1 MERVIFDTNAYRY
14 LTRGISFSDIDNYM
28 VDVKNRER
36 ENDIK
41 ALFSPIVAKELLAHI
56 ADVNDSAFDKCL
68 RANKA
73 MYLHCCNNPMEYDMI
88 PSYELQLSKL
98 FWDKTMPK
106 KIETH
111 NAIGQLCYHFALNNS
126 EETRN
131 KLNANLQSVKQ
142 MVDDGEQG
150 FIDGMR
156 ELVNKLDPSSTGWQ
170 IYPNNARERDKAL
183 AVLRSEEI
191 SIEIALGFV
200 TLTYLFL
207 CAEGQLIPEPDP
219 QKEIIELMKKA
230 KILVDEFPEPIALQ
244 KHVIEQM
251 FHSNYDVSQN
261 NRSNFIWDISLM
273 FNVGRKHQ
281 IAGSKLYFVTSDKAM
296 INAAIGCN
304 DNFSILTFDE
314 YKTYLGL

>member
-14 LTRGISFSDIDNYM
+14 LTRGISFSDIDAYM
-28 VDVKNRER
+28 VDVKNREKA
-36 ENDIK
+36 NGIK

-111 NAIGQLCYHFALNNS
+111 YAIGQLCYHFALNNS
-126 EETRN
+126 EETRR

-150 FIDGMR
+150 FIEGMR
-156 ELVNKLDPSSTGWQ
+156 ELVKALDPSSTGWQ
-170 IYPNNARERDKAL
+170 IYPNNAIQRDKAL
-183 AVLRSEEI
+183 ATLRSEDI
-191 SIEIALGFV
+191 SIQIALSFV
-200 TLTYLFL
+200 SLTYLSL
-207 CAEGQLIPEPDP
+207 LNEGQISKEPM
-219 QKEIIELMKKA
+219 KELVEKA
-230 KILVDEFPEPIALQ
+230 KELLKIFPEPIVLH
-244 KHVIEQM
+244 KYVVEQM
-251 FHSNYDVSQN
+251 FHSNFDISQN
-261 NRSNFIWDISLM
+261 NRSNFVWDISLM
-273 FNVGRKHQ
+273 FNVGQRHQ

-304 DNFSILTFDE
+304 DNFSILTFEE